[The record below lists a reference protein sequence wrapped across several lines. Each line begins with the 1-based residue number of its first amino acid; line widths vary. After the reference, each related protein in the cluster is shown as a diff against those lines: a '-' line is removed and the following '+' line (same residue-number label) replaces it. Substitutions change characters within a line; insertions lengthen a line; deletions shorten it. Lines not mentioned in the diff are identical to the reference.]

1 MLRIF
6 GTEIHELREQAEQ
19 DERSRRLAELDE
31 EIAATRRKLARS
43 IREQSTIGESF
54 EAEWLRGEQERLETA
69 LGNLEREHAE
79 LMRQ

>member
-6 GTEIHELREQAEQ
+6 GTEIHELPAQQAQ
-19 DERSRRLAELDE
+19 KDERSRRLAELDE

-54 EAEWLRGEQERLETA
+54 EAEWLRGANKNVSNLRSATWS
-69 LGNLEREHAE
+69 GNMLS
-79 LMRQ
+79 